1 MFDVPEVAEER
12 SKLNLTHVFSTSFTF
27 SPYRYVG
34 MPGKCNFSWD
44 IQGNSDQMVSWEAR

>member
-44 IQGNSDQMVSWEAR
+44 IQGNSDQMVS